1 MIKKNDIILTEID
14 GMTAEGSGVAHPD
27 GFAVFIKGAALSDKI
42 NARIIKVNKKYAIA
56 KIDEIITPSP
66 DRIENDCPS
75 FPSCG
80 GCAFRH
86 ISYDAECEIKQQRVA
101 DAMQRIGSVDTPTD
115 KIVTADNIYGYRNK
129 AQYAVSRNNGAL
141 KIGFYAERSHR
152 VIDCRNCRLQPE
164 IFRVIIDI
172 FAEFIEQNGISVYD
186 ESSGK
191 GLLRNIYI
199 RQAEMTGEIMVCAV
213 INGNSLQKS
222 EALIEALK
230 SALGNRLKTVILNIN
245 KERTNVILGKECKAI
260 YGDGYI
266 TDILCGVK
274 IRLNALSFYQ
284 VNRKMA
290 ERLYEIAADLAEC
303 DQKIVFDLYCGAGT
317 IGLSMAKRA
326 KRIIGAEIIP
336 EAVVDAE
343 FNAAAN
349 GIENAEFICADA
361 ADAAKKLAKKGIKP
375 DVVIVD
381 PPRKGLEEG
390 LPEFIAAEF
399 MPERIVYVSCDPAT
413 LARDAAKFEASGY
426 KVKKIVPVDLFP
438 RTHHVETV
446 VLLSRKDVYE
456 RIKFDVNVEELMENL
471 NRQI

>member
-14 GMTAEGSGVAHPD
+14 GMTAEGSGVAHPN
-27 GFAVFIKGAALSDKI
+27 GFAVFIKGAAISDRI
-42 NARIIKVNKKYAIA
+42 NARIIKVNKKYAVA
-56 KIDEIITPSP
+56 KIDEVITPSP

-101 DAMQRIGSVDTPTD
+101 DAMRRIGSVDTPTD
-115 KIVTADNIYGYRNK
+115 KIVSAEGAFGYRNK
-129 AQYAVSRNNGAL
+129 AQYAVSRDNSGL

-164 IFRVIIDI
+164 IFKEIIDI

-186 ESSGK
+186 EMSGK

-199 RQAEMTGEIMVCAV
+199 RQAEMTDEIMVCAV
-213 INGNSLQKS
+213 INGNSLPKS
-222 EALIEALK
+222 DALIEGLK

-245 KERTNVILGKECKAI
+245 KERTNVILGKECRAI

-274 IRLNALSFYQ
+274 VRLNALSFYQ

-290 ERLYEIAADLAEC
+290 ERLYEIAAELAEC
-303 DQKIVFDLYCGAGT
+303 DQKTVFDLYCGAGT
-317 IGLSMAKRA
+317 IGLSMAKRT

-349 GIENAEFICADA
+349 GIDNAEFICADA

-381 PPRKGLEEG
+381 PPRKGLEDE
-390 LPEFIAAEF
+390 LPEFIATEF

-446 VLLSRKDVYE
+446 C
-456 RIKFDVNVEELMENL
+456 LMVKE
-471 NRQI
+471 

>member
-1 MIKKNDIILTEID
+1 
-14 GMTAEGSGVAHPD
+14 MTD
-27 GFAVFIKGAALSDKI
+27 
-42 NARIIKVNKKYAIA
+42 
-56 KIDEIITPSP
+56 
-66 DRIENDCPS
+66 
-75 FPSCG
+75 
-80 GCAFRH
+80 
-86 ISYDAECEIKQQRVA
+86 
-101 DAMQRIGSVDTPTD
+101 
-115 KIVTADNIYGYRNK
+115 
-129 AQYAVSRNNGAL
+129 
-141 KIGFYAERSHR
+141 
-152 VIDCRNCRLQPE
+152 
-164 IFRVIIDI
+164 
-172 FAEFIEQNGISVYD
+172 
-186 ESSGK
+186 
-191 GLLRNIYI
+191 
-199 RQAEMTGEIMVCAV
+199 EIMVCAV
-213 INGNSLQKS
+213 INGSSLPKS
-222 EALIEALK
+222 DALIEGLK
-230 SALGNRLKTVILNIN
+230 SALGNRLKTVILNTN

-266 TDILCGVK
+266 TDILRGVK

-349 GIENAEFICADA
+349 GIDNAEFICADA

-390 LPEFIAAEF
+390 LPEFIATEF

-446 VLLSRKDVYE
+446 VLLSRK
-456 RIKFDVNVEELMENL
+456 
-471 NRQI
+471 